1 MSPLLENPFRV
12 FCVFHGLSNAARC
25 AEDGWDSRPYL
36 GLTTF
41 GVTCSAI
48 AIFRAWPSADSA
60 HDHAG
65 SHGVVGLLI
74 NQHKAAC
81 CAVSPIAI
89 EMNRRTGLQRD
100 TGDIV

>member
-12 FCVFHGLSNAARC
+12 FCVFRGLSNAAGVPRTAGTAVPTLAC
-25 AEDGWDSRPYL
+25 A
-36 GLTTF
+36 
-41 GVTCSAI
+41 AI
-48 AIFRAWPSADSA
+48 AISRAGPRADSA

-100 TGDIV
+100 TGDVV

>member
-1 MSPLLENPFRV
+1 MSPLLGRHSPDSPNAP
-12 FCVFHGLSNAARC
+12 GLPRTAGTAVPTSAFPAVYSKPS
-25 AEDGWDSRPYL
+25 SRL
-36 GLTTF
+36 AKRGL
-41 GVTCSAI
+41 
-48 AIFRAWPSADSA
+48 SA

-100 TGDIV
+100 TGDVV